1 MLKQSPI
8 PRLLIKRRRKR
19 VKRRTPGAKTVYY
32 NPATGKELGRA
43 SHTDL
48 AAIPFM
54 MADARNAQREWALL
68 PFRERKRCILK
79 IRDYIVRNADDIA
92 AVISKNSGKPRIDA
106 LATEVLPSALSAE
119 WYAKNAHKLLKRE
132 KIPSSSLLF
141 SNKRNVI
148 ERQPFGV
155 VGIISPWNYPFSIP
169 FGEIIMGM
177 MAGNAVMLK
186 VSAATTMVGLEIEKI
201 MKKGGLPAGLFHL
214 LIGSGGDILT
224 AMLDGGIDKIFF
236 TGSTAT
242 GSTVMQ
248 KAAQHVTPVS
258 LELGGKDAMIVLPDA
273 DLERAANG
281 AAWAGYQN
289 AGQSCGA
296 VERLYVHE
304 AVYERFM
311 RLLSE
316 KTEAVRFGRDTD
328 HNVEMG
334 AMTTRSQ
341 WETVNRHVE
350 HALRK
355 GARIIAQS
363 DRGKKVRGSF
373 YPPMLLA
380 NVDHSME
387 IMREETFGPVIPVM
401 KFSSEEEAIRLAN
414 DSDMGLT
421 ASVWT
426 KNTRLAKKIA
436 LRLNAGVVT
445 INDHL
450 YSHGQPETPWGG
462 WGKSGIGFTHSKL
475 GLMEMTRAKL
485 VNWDVLPSRRN
496 IWWFPYDRMT
506 YKGLKDALR
515 FAFPGSVGD
524 ILSGGFGLITFM
536 MKKMFTRWKT
546 T

>member
-1 MLKQSPI
+1 
-8 PRLLIKRRRKR
+8 
-19 VKRRTPGAKTVYY
+19 VKRRMPGAKTVCY

-54 MADARNAQREWALL
+54 MADARRAQREWAPL
-68 PFRERKRCILK
+68 PFRERKKRILK
-79 IRDYIVRNADDIA
+79 IRDHIVRNADEIA
-92 AVISKNSGKPRIDA
+92 MVISNNSGKTRIDA

-119 WYAKNAHKLLKRE
+119 WYAKNAQKLLRRE

-141 SNKRNVI
+141 LNKRNVI
-148 ERQPFGV
+148 EHQPLGV

-186 VSAATTMVGLEIEKI
+186 VSAVTTMVGLEIEKI
-201 MKKGGLPAGLFHL
+201 MKKGDLPAGLFHL
-214 LIGSGGDILT
+214 LVGSGGDILA
-224 AMLDGGIDKIFF
+224 AMLDSGIDKIFF

-242 GSTVMQ
+242 GSAVMQ
-248 KAAQHVTPVS
+248 EAARHVTPVS
-258 LELGGKDAMIVLPDA
+258 LELGGKDAMIVLADA

-281 AAWAGYQN
+281 AAWAGFQN

-304 AVYERFM
+304 AVYDRFM
-311 RLLSE
+311 QLLSK
-316 KTEAVRFGRDTD
+316 KTEAIRFGRDAD
-328 HNVEMG
+328 HDVEMG

-341 WETVNRHVE
+341 WDTVNRHVE

-355 GARIIAQS
+355 GARIVAQS
-363 DRGKKVRGSF
+363 GKGKKVHGSF
-373 YPPMLLA
+373 YPPMLIA

-401 KFSSEEEAIRLAN
+401 KFSSQEEAVRLAN

-426 KNTRLAKKIA
+426 KNTRLARNIA

-445 INDHL
+445 VNDHL

-485 VNWDVLPSRRN
+485 VNWDVLSSRRN
-496 IWWFPYDRMT
+496 IWWFPYDRST
-506 YKGLKDALR
+506 YEGLKDALR
-515 FAFPGSVGD
+515 FAFPRSAGD
-524 ILSGGFGLITFM
+524 ILSGGFGLMTFTIR
-536 MKKMFTRWKT
+536 KMFTRWKT
-546 T
+546 G